1 MGMPDNIKKMV
12 ADGADL
18 ESIYQ
23 PYKNRMASILELNP
37 ESINMN
43 DATLRSAIGPDKEM
57 PLYEFE
63 RALRKDSRWQYTNN
77 ARTKASEI
85 SARIRRDFGFEA

>member
-1 MGMPDNIKKMV
+1 
-12 ADGADL
+12 
-18 ESIYQ
+18 
-23 PYKNRMASILELNP
+23 MATILELTP
-37 ESINMN
+37 ESININ

-63 RALRKDSRWQYTNN
+63 RALRKDSRWQYTDN
-77 ARTKASEI
+77 ARESVSKI

>member
-1 MGMPDNIKKMV
+1 MV

-18 ESIYQ
+18 ETIYQ
-23 PYKNRMASILELNP
+23 PYKTRMATILELNP
-37 ESINMN
+37 ESININ

-63 RALRKDSRWQYTNN
+63 KALRKDSRWQYTDN
-77 ARTKASEI
+77 ARESI
-85 SARIRRDFGFEA
+85 SKIATRIRQDFGFEA